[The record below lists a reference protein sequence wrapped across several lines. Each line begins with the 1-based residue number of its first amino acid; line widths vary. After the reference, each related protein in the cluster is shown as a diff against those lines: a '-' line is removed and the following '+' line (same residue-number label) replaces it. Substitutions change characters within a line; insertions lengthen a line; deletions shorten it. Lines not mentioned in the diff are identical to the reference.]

1 MPLTIK
7 KSNWDPSTS
16 LENASPLQ
24 KSLWARFYVY
34 NNGSN
39 FQNPLP
45 NDLLNKTFSVVL
57 SEPIELQIETDWTE
71 SGGAEIAKK
80 VNQIF
85 NPKAI
90 RALAGNNA
98 NAHAPNDEWT
108 QKTTE
113 MGEPLNA
120 KLKFRIYDRTYT
132 KNSPETNNINQT
144 YSEMINFLTLV
155 CAPRIKYSLTEN
167 VIQPLVGAARNS
179 KEFFA
184 KLKNASSKN
193 TINEDSDEFKSKPP
207 MEQEKEKS
215 NSIMNSIVS
224 GINAVKN
231 TLEDQLLTKTRYN
244 YTIGLESN
252 ILLSEKT
259 KDDALLCPDWY
270 IKSFNWLPST
280 EMLMKN
286 NNPFPFPLWVD
297 FDIDL
302 ETCMVWPKELIHKF
316 VRHNIIN

>member
-7 KSNWDPSTS
+7 KSNWDPKTK
-16 LENASPLQ
+16 LTNASPLQ
-24 KSLWARFYVY
+24 KSLWVRFYVY

-57 SEPIELQIETDWTE
+57 SEPIEIQVETDWTE

-113 MGEPLNA
+113 MGKPLNA
-120 KLKFRIYDRTYT
+120 KLKFRIYDKTYT
-132 KNSPETNNINQT
+132 KTKNGQETNNINQT
-144 YSEMINFLTLV
+144 YSEMIRFLTLV
-155 CAPRIKYSLTEN
+155 CAPRIKYSLTTN
-167 VIQPLVGAARNS
+167 AIDPLIGAAKSS
-179 KEFFA
+179 KEFFK
-184 KLKNASSKN
+184 KLRNASSKN
-193 TINEDSDEFKSKPP
+193 AVDEDSDEFKSKPTA
-207 MEQEKEKS
+207 EQDKEKS
-215 NSIMNSIVS
+215 NSVLNSIVA

-231 TLEDQLLTKTRYN
+231 DIESTLVSETRYN

-252 ILLSEKT
+252 ILLSEKSD
-259 KDDALLCPDWY
+259 KLILKPDWY

-280 EMLMKN
+280 EMLIKN
-286 NNPFPFPLWVD
+286 DKPFPLWVD

-316 VRHNIIN
+316 IRHNIIA